1 MFAQLERE
9 TIQKRVT
16 DAYYSRSQRGFKMGG
31 KAPYGF
37 HTVSYTHLETPIFS
51 ASSDL
56 CNGNHITQKELAEK
70 IGVSASQ
77 LSRIVSGETR
87 TVSSDILIGVAKE
100 FKVSTDL
107 SLIHI

>member
-1 MFAQLERE
+1 MALPG
-9 TIQKRVT
+9 TPG
-16 DAYYSRSQRGFKMGG
+16 QR
-31 KAPYGF
+31 
-37 HTVSYTHLETPIFS
+37 I
-51 ASSDL
+51 SDL

-100 FKVSTDL
+100 VQGIDRLHTGL
-107 SLIHI
+107 VYRERP